1 MSAFRASI
9 VVIALAALS
18 AVGYAAPPQ
27 PTAKN
32 HPIIGR
38 WTISLPDGSCDE
50 TYTIRPDGTTLVTS
64 GDEIAESIYEI
75 SAKPSAA
82 GFYKWTDKL
91 IKDNGKKDCAG
102 EITKVGQTTVNFVQ
116 FHPSGDIFIMCAQE
130 NFDACIGPFKRVHG
144 QSI

>member
-1 MSAFRASI
+1 MSTLRT
-9 VVIALAALS
+9 ALALLAFA
-18 AVGYAAPPQ
+18 AVAATSEAAPPR
-27 PTAKN
+27 PTAKD

-50 TYTIRPDGTTLVTS
+50 TYTFRADGTTLVTS
-64 GDEIAESIYEI
+64 GDEIAETVYEI
-75 SAKPSAA
+75 TAKPSAA

-91 IKDNGKKDCAG
+91 VKDNGKKDCSG
-102 EITKVGQTTVNFVQ
+102 EITKVGQTTTNFVQ
-116 FHPSGDIFIMCAQE
+116 FHPSGDVFIMCAQE